1 MKCRKERTGFWQNAQ
16 ENPCKITVA
25 NCKAERYNVRKSE
38 NEENNMKWFRK
49 HKILTAFLL
58 ILLLLVGTVA
68 GFIWSKL
75 RLIQYDDGKL
85 KETVPAVVESIPD
98 ETEAAV
104 ETEPEQIVDI
114 SGLEMV
120 KTPPK
125 IPAHKLEEHDDVI
138 NILVLGTD
146 DYGGRLTDAARSDAM
161 ILVSINKTEKTVKLV
176 SLERGMGVPVL
187 EGEYEGQYDWLTH
200 IFRYGGSNLVC
211 RTVEHCFGVE
221 IDNYVRVTF
230 NTVRT
235 VVDSIGGIHVYLSE
249 AEASHL
255 SSHFEEK
262 EMYAF
267 ANLQEGSNYLNGEA
281 ALQFARLRSIDS
293 DWQRV
298 GRQRRV
304 ILAAVEA
311 LKGASLKQLNDLL
324 DTTLPL
330 IQTDMSMLEIA
341 ELMLYAPSFLESEF
355 DQMTIPKQGT
365 FGGMVGMG
373 GRSLFAVDF
382 EVNSEILKEFLYG
395 DGE

>member
-1 MKCRKERTGFWQNAQ
+1 
-16 ENPCKITVA
+16 
-25 NCKAERYNVRKSE
+25 
-38 NEENNMKWFRK
+38 MKWFRK
-49 HKILTAFLL
+49 HKIFSAFLL

-75 RLIQYDDGKL
+75 RLIQYDNGKL
-85 KETVPAVVESIPD
+85 KETVPAAEFTPN
-98 ETEAAV
+98 ETESAE

-114 SGLEMV
+114 SGLEV
-120 KTPPK
+120 YETPPE
-125 IPAHKLEEHDDVI
+125 IPAHKLEKHDDVI

-161 ILVSINKTEKTVKLV
+161 ILVSINKTDKTVKLV

-200 IFRYGGSNLVC
+200 IFRYGGADLVC

-221 IDNYVRVTF
+221 IDHYVRVTF

-235 VVDSIGGIHVYLSE
+235 VVDSIGGIHVYMTE
-249 AEASHL
+249 AEASYL
-255 SSHFEEK
+255 GRQFEQRG
-262 EMYAF
+262 MLAF
-267 ANLQEGSNYLNGEA
+267 ASLQEGSNYLNGEA
-281 ALQFARLRSIDS
+281 ALQFARLRRIDS

-304 ILAAVEA
+304 ILAAVESM
-311 LKGASLKQLNDLL
+311 KGASLKQLNDLL

-355 DQMTIPKQGT
+355 DQMTIPQQGT
-365 FGGMVGMG
+365 FGGMIGMG

-395 DGE
+395 DSE